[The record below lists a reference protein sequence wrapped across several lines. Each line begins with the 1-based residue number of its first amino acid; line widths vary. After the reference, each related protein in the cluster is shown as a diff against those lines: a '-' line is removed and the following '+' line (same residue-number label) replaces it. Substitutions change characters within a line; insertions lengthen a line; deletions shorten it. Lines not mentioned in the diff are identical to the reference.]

1 MRVDF
6 VNPGQ
11 PADLGGMKKGDY
23 IMAIEG
29 KEINGIYDYMY
40 RLNKCKKGQLI
51 VVTVKR
57 DDKTLDLLVTL

>member
-6 VNPGQ
+6 VTPGK
-11 PADLGGMKKGDY
+11 PAHNGGMKKGDF

-29 KEINGIYDYMY
+29 EPVNGIYDYMY
-40 RLNKCKKGQLI
+40 RLKNIKKGQII

-57 DDKTLDLLVTL
+57 DESELDLLVQL